1 MKKYIISDPKIL
13 GGTPIIAGT
22 RIPAKRILYLF
33 RDGYTI
39 EAIHEDYPQLSIE
52 VINKVIEE
60 IIQNLEICRA

>member
-1 MKKYIISDPKIL
+1 MKKYIISDPNIL

-39 EAIHEDYPQLSIE
+39 EAIHEDYPQLSVE
-52 VINKVIEE
+52 VIDKVIDE
-60 IIQNLEICRA
+60 IIQNLEACRA

>member
-1 MKKYIISDPKIL
+1 MSKYIISDPKIL

-39 EAIHEDYPQLSIE
+39 EAIHEDYPQLSKGI
-52 VINKVIEE
+52 INKVIEV
-60 IIQNLEICRA
+60 IVDNLEVCRA

>member
-1 MKKYIISDPKIL
+1 MKKYIISDPNIL

-39 EAIHEDYPQLSIE
+39 EAIHEDYPQLSVE
-52 VINKVIEE
+52 VIDKVIDE
-60 IIQNLEICRA
+60 IVQNLEACRA